1 MAVIQTPPPQATSH
15 LDVETVQ
22 TDGGVHGMIHISAT
36 STCDHWVE
44 MSHTQALGYDGDRV
58 LFGQHI
64 AGSPWPESLI
74 GPPAQQPPIRE
85 VRIPVDS
92 PRHVKRC

>member
-36 STCDHWVE
+36 STCDHFVE

-58 LFGQHI
+58 LFGQYI
-64 AGSPWPESLI
+64 ADSPWPESLI

-85 VRIPVDS
+85 VRIPVDN
-92 PRHVKRC
+92 PRHAKRS